1 MVRSFRANILIS
13 SVTICMVGYA
23 SGGPLGFDEDAGAI
37 ELAGDT
43 IYLAL
48 PISALG
54 YAVYLDDQQG
64 MQELGSSYFLT
75 MGVTHLLKRVVN
87 RQRPNSGNHSFPSGH
102 TASAFTGATFLQKR
116 YGWQLGA
123 PAYAMAAF
131 TGYSRVQAKK
141 HYWSDVFAGA
151 ALATGINHWLV
162 SPLEDEAS
170 LSLTSDF
177 QGGWQLSFSKQ
188 F

>member
-1 MVRSFRANILIS
+1 MRSTFFVFLLLVPSVGWANDLTGIS
-13 SVTICMVGYA
+13 QDANAIERTGDVLQIAV
-23 SGGPLGFDEDAGAI
+23 PLG
-37 ELAGDT
+37 
-43 IYLAL
+43 
-48 PISALG
+48 ALG
-54 YAVYLDDQQG
+54 WSLV
-64 MQELGSSYFLT
+64 QEDYDGSKQLLLSYGAMF
-75 MGVTHLLKRVVN
+75 VATHSLKFAIN
-87 RQRPNSGNHSFPSGH
+87 RERPNGGGLSFPSGH
-102 TASAFTGATFLQKR
+102 TASAFSGAAFLQKR

-162 SPLEDEAS
+162 SPLEGEAS
-170 LSLTSDF
+170 LNLMSDF
-177 QGGWQLSFSKQ
+177 QGGWQLSFAKQ